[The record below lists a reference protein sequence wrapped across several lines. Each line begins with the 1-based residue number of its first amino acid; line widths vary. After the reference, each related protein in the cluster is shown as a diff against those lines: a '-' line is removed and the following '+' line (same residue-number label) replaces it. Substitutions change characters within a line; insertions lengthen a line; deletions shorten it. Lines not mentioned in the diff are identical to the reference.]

1 MAIAD
6 TRALL
11 SLRAGGQ
18 ADGVGGPTAV
28 GLLVAPSCVL
38 TEAAAERDVAEPTP
52 TCLLHTC
59 IIVTSVLLE
68 GTLWP

>member
-52 TCLLHTC
+52 TAVPACCT
-59 IIVTSVLLE
+59 
-68 GTLWP
+68 PA